1 MSQPV
6 FFDLD
11 DRHKKL
17 NERDPHPGWERLFRN

>member
-11 DRHKKL
+11 ERHNKL
-17 NERDPHPGWERLFRN
+17 NERDSLIHFTRLI